1 MLHHIEK
8 YMPAE
13 SFNCYLYF
21 AAETARDCMLYSE
34 LQLMPPLF
42 CMELS
47 GLLPFLLSI
56 IKWVP
61 LLDKEAKAV
70 GGEPLAV
77 LRISDIY

>member
-21 AAETARDCMLYSE
+21 AAETALDYMLHSE
-34 LQLMPPLF
+34 LQLMPSLF

-47 GLLPFLLSI
+47 GLLPFLF
-56 IKWVP
+56 
-61 LLDKEAKAV
+61 LL
-70 GGEPLAV
+70 
-77 LRISDIY
+77 